1 MYNRYN
7 VADVS
12 WLDWTYYM
20 YDRYNVA
27 DASWLDWAYYMYDVA
42 DASWLEYHGS
52 HDGTAI
58 KC

>member
-1 MYNRYN
+1 
-7 VADVS
+7 
-12 WLDWTYYM
+12 M

>member
-1 MYNRYN
+1 MYN
-7 VADVS
+7 
-12 WLDWTYYM
+12 
-20 YDRYNVA
+20 RYNVA
-27 DASWLDWAYYMYDVA
+27 DASWLDWAYYMYDRYNVA

>member
-1 MYNRYN
+1 MYN
-7 VADVS
+7 
-12 WLDWTYYM
+12 
-20 YDRYNVA
+20 RYNVA